1 MTAAISV
8 ADRSLDLVISLSSW
22 QTRYSG
28 YLITGLAFEPRY
40 SGTRQL
46 IFECGITVTR
56 SGFDF
61 LVALQEMIWELTSPF
76 ETIARF
82 ESEHGPSRQIPQHQT
97 FSIRAETEWVN
108 LVALVA
114 CRPLPVSIVS

>member
-1 MTAAISV
+1 MAAAISA

-28 YLITGLAFEPRY
+28 YLITGLAFELRY

-61 LVALQEMIWELTSPF
+61 FGRITGNDLESRGELTSPF
-76 ETIARF
+76 ETFARF
-82 ESEHGPSRQIPQHQT
+82 ESEHGPSHQIPPHQT
-97 FSIRAETEWVN
+97 FSIRAETEW
-108 LVALVA
+108 
-114 CRPLPVSIVS
+114 SISSLL

>member
-1 MTAAISV
+1 MTAAISA

-82 ESEHGPSRQIPQHQT
+82 ESEHGQSLRFRRTKH
-97 FSIRAETEWVN
+97 FLSERKLSGSISS
-108 LVALVA
+108 LL
-114 CRPLPVSIVS
+114 

>member
-1 MTAAISV
+1 MTAAIRA
-8 ADRSLDLVISLSSW
+8 ADRSFDLVISLSSW

-28 YLITGLAFEPRY
+28 YLITGLAFEPPY

-61 LVALQEMIWELTSPF
+61 LVASQEMIWSPAHRQKPSSPLRYMSELAH
-76 ETIARF
+76 E
-82 ESEHGPSRQIPQHQT
+82 QT
-97 FSIRAETEWVN
+97 
-108 LVALVA
+108 
-114 CRPLPVSIVS
+114 

>member
-1 MTAAISV
+1 MSQLGHYRKSQCSFDGTDDSMYRMSMTAAISA

-61 LVALQEMIWELTSPF
+61 LVALQEMIWSP
-76 ETIARF
+76 AG
-82 ESEHGPSRQIPQHQT
+82 S
-97 FSIRAETEWVN
+97 
-108 LVALVA
+108 
-114 CRPLPVSIVS
+114 

>member
-1 MTAAISV
+1 MAAAISA

-28 YLITGLAFEPRY
+28 YLITRLAFEPRY

-46 IFECGITVTR
+46 FSNAETVTR

-61 LVALQEMIWELTSPF
+61 FGRITGNDLEFRGELTPI
-76 ETIARF
+76 ETFARF
-82 ESEHGPSRQIPQHQT
+82 ESEHGPSNSAAPNIFYPSGKLSG
-97 FSIRAETEWVN
+97 SISS
-108 LVALVA
+108 LL
-114 CRPLPVSIVS
+114 